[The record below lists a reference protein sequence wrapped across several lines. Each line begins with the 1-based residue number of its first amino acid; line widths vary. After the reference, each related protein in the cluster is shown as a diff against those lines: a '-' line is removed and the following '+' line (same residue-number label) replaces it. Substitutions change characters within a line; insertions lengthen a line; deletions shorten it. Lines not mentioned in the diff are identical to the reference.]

1 MSPIEMKISSEN
13 KENTYITK
21 LNKKKF
27 RSNIVNIDL
36 IDDKRGGSAL
46 IYNQD
51 KREGE
56 LVMVEK
62 GKTVQKEY
70 SINSVNNHK
79 ISVEFFGK

>member
-56 LVMVEK
+56 LVMVDK

-70 SINSVNNHK
+70 STNSVNNHK

>member
-56 LVMVEK
+56 LVMVDK

-70 SINSVNNHK
+70 GINSVNNHK